1 MCGQNKQ
8 KGVGLQLR
16 LKGPGQEKMRGVRG
30 ASVCHTRTHS
40 FIASSTVD
48 KW

>member
-1 MCGQNKQ
+1 MCGQNEQ

-30 ASVCHTRTHS
+30 ASVGHTRTHS
-40 FIASSTVD
+40 FSASSTVD